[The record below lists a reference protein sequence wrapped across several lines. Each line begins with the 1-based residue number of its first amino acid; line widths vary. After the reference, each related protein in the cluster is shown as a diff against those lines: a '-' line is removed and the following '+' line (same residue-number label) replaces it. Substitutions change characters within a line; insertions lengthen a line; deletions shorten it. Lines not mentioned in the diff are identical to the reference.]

1 MQRYIFNSFLQ
12 NQDCLERKV
21 LHYFY
26 KFCELIYVKV
36 READA
41 FREIDLSYDK
51 TNSEYI
57 LLTLKF
63 DFPTE
68 VCYVQEILELLCQD
82 KFISNLFEM
91 FLQRKFEGVIRES
104 SDRVFVC
111 YL

>member
-21 LHYFY
+21 LHYCY